1 MAQVNVG
8 MENCAAPN
16 AARNGGPRMSDIS
29 KLGQEEPEPYPYD
42 RILRESKRAPKAGKV
57 IVITIL
63 GWILYISLILA
74 AFYELCN

>member
-1 MAQVNVG
+1 
-8 MENCAAPN
+8 
-16 AARNGGPRMSDIS
+16 MSDIS
-29 KLGQEEPEPYPYD
+29 KLGQEEPEPYPYE

>member
-1 MAQVNVG
+1 MVNYAAQ
-8 MENCAAPN
+8 N
-16 AARNGGPRMSDIS
+16 AARNGGLKMSDLS
-29 KLGQEEPEPYPYD
+29 KVGQDDPEPYPYE